1 MTPLRLYD
9 RLRDEI
15 VDVEPS
21 TPGVLR
27 VYSCGPTVYGRI
39 HVGNARPYW
48 TAMVLK
54 RASERLL
61 DMPARVAINITDVND
76 KIYTAA
82 VKQGVPSQQLAD
94 RMAAAYRADTDGL
107 GLGRPD
113 AEPLA
118 SQTIPEIVALIE
130 RLIEEDAAYATAD
143 GDVYFS
149 VQAYPP
155 YGELSGQRPDELIA
169 GSRVEPGEGKRSPL
183 DFALWKAR
191 KDDEDSWW
199 PSPWGDGRPG
209 WHIECSAMAMH
220 ELGEEFDVHGGGL
233 DLIFP
238 HHENER
244 AQSNG
249 AGYPF
254 ARTWLHNG
262 MLEFAGDKMSK
273 SLGNV
278 ERLRD
283 GLDEY
288 GAETLLLLF
297 AQAHYR
303 SRLEYSPATLEQAQ
317 AGGERLR
324 EALRRARVAPG
335 GDDSE
340 AGERLATAAAAAVA
354 RFDEALD
361 DDLATPEAVAAL
373 FGLARDLNQA
383 VDAGAPADALAAAAD
398 LLVDRL
404 DVLGLAG
411 LDGGPGDGPPAE
423 VAALAEERDAARA
436 ARDFARADALRDEIA
451 ALGWD
456 VRDTAQG
463 REFRPR

>member
-1 MTPLRLYD
+1 
-9 RLRDEI
+9 
-15 VDVEPS
+15 
-21 TPGVLR
+21 
-27 VYSCGPTVYGRI
+27 
-39 HVGNARPYW
+39 
-48 TAMVLK
+48 
-54 RASERLL
+54 
-61 DMPARVAINITDVND
+61 
-76 KIYTAA
+76 
-82 VKQGVPSQQLAD
+82 
-94 RMAAAYRADTDGL
+94 
-107 GLGRPD
+107 
-113 AEPLA
+113 
-118 SQTIPEIVALIE
+118 
-130 RLIEEDAAYATAD
+130 
-143 GDVYFS
+143 
-149 VQAYPP
+149 
-155 YGELSGQRPDELIA
+155 
-169 GSRVEPGEGKRSPL
+169 
-183 DFALWKAR
+183 
-191 KDDEDSWW
+191 
-199 PSPWGDGRPG
+199 
-209 WHIECSAMAMH
+209 MAMH

-317 AGGERLR
+317 AGCERLR
-324 EALRRARVAPG
+324 EALTRARSAAA
-335 GDDSE
+335 GDASD
-340 AGERLATAAAAAVA
+340 AGERLAAGAAAAVA

-361 DDLATPEAVAAL
+361 DDLSTPEAVAAL

-404 DVLGLAG
+404 DVLGLAA
-411 LDGGPGDGPPAE
+411 LDGGAGDGPPAE
-423 VAALAEERDAARA
+423 IAALAEEREAARA

-451 ALGWD
+451 ALGWE

-463 REFRPR
+463 REFRRR

>member
-1 MTPLRLYD
+1 MTLKLYD
-9 RLRDEI
+9 SLTKQTRAVQPVRDGQL
-15 VDVEPS
+15 S
-21 TPGVLR
+21 
-27 VYSCGPTVYGRI
+27 VYSCGPTVYSYI
-39 HVGNARPYW
+39 HVGNARPFVV
-48 TAMVLK
+48 AMTLK
-54 RASERLL
+54 RHLERRHPELA
-61 DMPARVAINITDVND
+61 PRVVVNITDVNE
-76 KIYTAA
+76 KIDHVAREA
-82 VKQGVPSQQLAD
+82 GRPSREVGAE
-94 RMAAAYRADTDGL
+94 MAQAYIDDTSRL

-113 AEPLA
+113 SEPRV
-118 SQTIPEIVALIE
+118 TETVPDIVALIE
-130 RLIEEDAAYATAD
+130 RLVERGLAYPAH
-143 GDVYFS
+143 GDVYFR
-149 VQAYPP
+149 VGAFPG
-155 YGELSGQRPDELIA
+155 YGGLSGQRTENLLEE
-169 GSRVEPGEGKRSPL
+169 GRVEPGEGKESPL

-191 KDDEDSWW
+191 KEDEDSWW

-288 GAETLLLLF
+288 GPETLLLLF

-303 SRLEYSPATLEQAQ
+303 SRLEYSPATLEQART
-317 AGGERLR
+317 AGERLR
-324 EALRRARVAPG
+324 EALMRARSAAG
-335 GDDSE
+335 GDASE
-340 AGERLATAAAAAVA
+340 AGERLAADAATAVA

-411 LDGGPGDGPPAE
+411 LDGGAGDGPPAA
-423 VAALAEERDAARA
+423 VAALAEERDAARG

-451 ALGWD
+451 ALGWE

-463 REFRPR
+463 REFRRR